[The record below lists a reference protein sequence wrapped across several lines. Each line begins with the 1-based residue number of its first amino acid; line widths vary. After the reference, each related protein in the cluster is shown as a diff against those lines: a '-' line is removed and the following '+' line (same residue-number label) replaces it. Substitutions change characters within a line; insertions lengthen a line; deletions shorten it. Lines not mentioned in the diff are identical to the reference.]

1 MLKKPRQ
8 QGQAMAE
15 YCIVCALGVIV
26 MFVPSSLTNGQSM
39 SVFLFN
45 AMKSFYQAFSYL
57 LSLS

>member
-1 MLKKPRQ
+1 MLKRPRQ

-15 YCIVCALGVIV
+15 YCVVCALGAIV
-26 MFVPSSLTNGQSM
+26 LFVPSSLTNGQSL